1 MSDTPT
7 AECAFKTYWFWPDPP
22 RLHMPAIL
30 EVRVWE
36 SGEHRVETP
45 HNIYVH
51 WECAGGQVAMTEA
64 EESIITPEEFM
75 RLKAADVLTPIGN
88 LPSEVGELD
97 ISGRSTPPTA
107 D

>member
-1 MSDTPT
+1 MSGTPT
-7 AECAFKTYWFWPDPP
+7 EEHAFKTYWFWPEPP
-22 RLHMPAIL
+22 RLNMPAIL

-51 WECAGGQVAMTEA
+51 WECIGGSSIEV

-75 RLKAADVLTPIGN
+75 RLKATGILVAIGN
-88 LPSEVGELD
+88 LPIQAGEPD
-97 ISGRSTPPTA
+97 IGGRSTSPSA